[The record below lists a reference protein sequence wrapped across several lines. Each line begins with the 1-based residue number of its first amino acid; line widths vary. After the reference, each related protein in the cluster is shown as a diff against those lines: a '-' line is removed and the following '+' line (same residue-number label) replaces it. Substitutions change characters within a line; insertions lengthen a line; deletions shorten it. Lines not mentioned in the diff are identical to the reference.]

1 MSEEEP
7 VYKER
12 DRGVELVPQLEQLL
26 FSKPVA
32 FLTFFV
38 SWVFADAE
46 RQTKEASC
54 CQNWKTGAERERQPA
69 AIFKTSR
76 LGFENYATPPDILQ
90 ESLRYSIESQE

>member
-1 MSEEEP
+1 M
-7 VYKER
+7 
-12 DRGVELVPQLEQLL
+12 PQLEQLL

-54 CQNWKTGAERERQPA
+54 CQNWKTGAERA
-69 AIFKTSR
+69 AILKTSQ
-76 LGFENYATPPDILQ
+76 LGFENYAMSPDILQ